1 MTDPRIEVAA
11 RAICDRHNGVWL
23 DGDYD
28 HDNDVWRCDAAAALA
43 AADAVVPRER
53 VSTETVRWFV
63 AKWGHDYELVEAC
76 DAERKLIDRLAAR
89 LTSELRERGVEVVE

>member
-28 HDNDVWRCDAAAALA
+28 HDNDVWRCDATAALA
-43 AADAVVPRER
+43 AADAVDP
-53 VSTETVRWFV
+53 VRKAARKVCIDSGDWTLGQAIDALGV
-63 AKWGHDYELVEAC
+63 A
-76 DAERKLIDRLAAR
+76 LAAK
-89 LTSELRERGVEVVE
+89 